1 LKIRTVSLAF
11 KFKFYIL
18 FYMEEHYIFVQFN
31 WAVATAI
38 LITKIGHKEIQ
49 FGNANSYPNHPE
61 GPS

>member
-1 LKIRTVSLAF
+1 
-11 KFKFYIL
+11 
-18 FYMEEHYIFVQFN
+18 MEEHYIFVQFN

-61 GPS
+61 GPSKCRLMQDY